1 MLFPGTPS
9 THVSENPVNEA
20 IKVKASR
27 LSDLSGRPITK
38 TLEKPK
44 VMFDTL
50 SMSAAGVSGSW
61 ESSLEGSADARG
73 VDAGTDASTT
83 LVMEVRSILDGRGAR
98 TMNVTTSIRAALTRA
113 MWRGSGRRAAVVG
126 PRNVMEARPSDK
138 DSDNN
143 ECSTDRSHG

>member
-1 MLFPGTPS
+1 MSSPFTPS
-9 THVSENPVNEA
+9 THSTWKPVRALESA
-20 IKVKASR
+20 MASR
-27 LSDLSGRPITK
+27 LSLRSGRPITK

-44 VMFDTL
+44 VLFDTL